1 MLETVIFVL
10 IVLFISSVIRS
21 TFGFGDALIAM
32 PLLTMVIGIKTAAPV
47 VAIFSF
53 IYAIIILIKDWR
65 KIKVTGFKRI
75 IFFVLLG
82 IPVGLFYL
90 KDVNENIVK
99 IVLAIILI
107 SFSIFQLINPNLLLL
122 KSDKTAVIFGFIS
135 GILGG
140 AYNTNG
146 PPIIIYGSLRR
157 WEPER
162 FRAIMQGFFFPT
174 NLFIMLGHGIAGF
187 WTIHV
192 LKWFEFGLPVVIIG
206 IILGNKLNKLFP
218 AERFTKWV
226 YIMLIIIGLILFVR
240 VIWN

>member
-1 MLETVIFVL
+1 MLETIIFVL
-10 IVLFISSVIRS
+10 IVLFISATIRS

-32 PLLTMVIGIKTAAPV
+32 PLLTMVIGIKVAAPV

-53 IYAIIILIKDWR
+53 IYAVIILVKDWR
-65 KIKVTGFKRI
+65 KIKVSGFKRI
-75 IFFVLLG
+75 IFFVILG

-90 KDVNENIVK
+90 KDVNENLVK

-107 SFSIFQLINPNLLLL
+107 SFSIFQLINPHLLLL
-122 KSDKTAVIFGFIS
+122 KSDKSAFIFGFIS

-146 PPIIIYGSLRR
+146 PPIIIYGSLRS

-174 NLFIMLGHGIAGF
+174 NLFIIIGHGIAGF
-187 WTIHV
+187 WTNQV
-192 LKWFEFGLPVVIIG
+192 FNWSCLGLPVVIIG
-206 IILGNKLNKLFP
+206 IVLGHKLNKLFP
-218 AERFTKWV
+218 AEKFTKWV
-226 YIMLIIIGLILFVR
+226 YIMLIIIGFILFMR
-240 VIWN
+240 VLWN